1 MNIDIDKIIVMCDL
15 TADQTATIEKLIFIA
30 EDGIALLQKKNPL
43 LTEQDFIK
51 PGLARSLLKDYCRYG
66 LSNATEMFKENY
78 AEELMTL
85 RLDYEVAAYEN
96 PE

>member
-1 MNIDIDKIIVMCDL
+1 MKIDINEIIVMCDL
-15 TADQTATIEKLIFIA
+15 MADQTETIEKLNYLV

-85 RLDYEVAAYEN
+85 RFDYEVAAYEN